1 MLKMKVFALLS
12 VLVLGT
18 AAAHADP
25 LSGYFSAVGTDQFTS
40 STITFDWA
48 VVAGSVSGDFQPYI
62 TTGTPINFLP
72 GSLPYTQGADNVPPF
87 PGGIVPL
94 FTINGSGGEVF
105 TFQMSNY
112 SASYITDGSSGCGAG
127 SICLNA
133 TGTGYFDAT
142 GPLTG
147 QSGTAVFIFTS
158 QYAPGATAADMT
170 TFSASSSAMAP
181 TPEPQSLALVGSGLL
196 AVAGFARRRF
206 NV

>member
-1 MLKMKVFALLS
+1 MLKMKAFVVLS

-18 AAAHADP
+18 AAAHAAP

-40 STITFDWA
+40 STISFDWA
-48 VVAGSVSGDFQPYI
+48 MVAGSIGGDFQPYI
-62 TTGTPINFLP
+62 TSGTAINFLS
-72 GSLPYTQGADNVPPF
+72 GNLPYTQGSNNIPPF
-87 PGGIVPL
+87 PGGMVPL

-105 TFQMSNY
+105 TFEMSSY
-112 SASYITDGSSGCGAG
+112 SASYITDGSSGCLNG
-127 SICLNA
+127 STCLNA

-147 QSGTAVFIFTS
+147 QSGTAVFTFTS
-158 QYAPGATAADMT
+158 QYAPGSDTAQLT

-196 AVAGFARRRF
+196 AIAGFTRRRF
-206 NV
+206 NI